1 MKIYQNVVLAISVIL
16 LSGCV
21 TIPQVQLK
29 EHADAVKVAKADP
42 ANNYKELG
50 PISASDGDGCGG
62 FGFQGT
68 YERAVILLKNKAY
81 EMGGDFVQIYSM
93 VEPHLVPGC
102 FVNQYTING
111 TLFKK
116 TADNPSS
123 LQVIDSTPKKGSD
136 KLRELK
142 KLLDEKIITQDEY
155 DSQKKKILEV
165 GL

>member
-1 MKIYQNVVLAISVIL
+1 MLYFLFT
-16 LSGCV
+16 GCV
-21 TIPQVQLK
+21 TVPDVQLRD
-29 EHADAVKVAKADP
+29 EASIVKVAKSDP
-42 ANNYKELG
+42 AGNYKELG

-62 FGFQGT
+62 FGYQGS
-68 YERAVILLKNKAY
+68 YERAVILLKNRAY

-93 VEPHLVPGC
+93 IEPHLLPGC

-116 TADNPSS
+116 TNDNPPP
-123 LQVIDSTPKKGSD
+123 LQVVDGSPQKGFD

-142 KLLDEKIITQDEY
+142 KLLDDKIITQDEF
-155 DSQKKKILEV
+155 DLQKKKILEA